1 MLRMQS
7 MAGAAQACRRSPRLR
22 EVRDRRGQMKRR
34 DAMKIITAAELANKN
49 LSHLSFLY
57 RMISEE
63 LAQTEPHSSER
74 ANMIASLANISR
86 AIAARRMSGPK
97 F

>member
-1 MLRMQS
+1 
-7 MAGAAQACRRSPRLR
+7 
-22 EVRDRRGQMKRR
+22 MKL
-34 DAMKIITAAELANKN
+34 ITASELANKN
-49 LSHLSFLY
+49 LSHLSALY

-63 LAQTEPHSSER
+63 LAQTEPCSSER
-74 ANMIASLANISR
+74 ANMIASLTIISR

>member
-1 MLRMQS
+1 
-7 MAGAAQACRRSPRLR
+7 
-22 EVRDRRGQMKRR
+22 
-34 DAMKIITAAELANKN
+34 MKIITAAELANKN

>member
-1 MLRMQS
+1 MQRRRAVALHGCVKS
-7 MAGAAQACRRSPRLR
+7 AIGAGRK
-22 EVRDRRGQMKRR
+22 KRR
-34 DAMKIITAAELANKN
+34 DTMKLITASELANKN
-49 LSHLSFLY
+49 LSELNVLY

-63 LAQTEPHSSER
+63 LAETEPDSVER

-86 AIAARRMSGPK
+86 AIAARRMSGPR

>member
-1 MLRMQS
+1 M
-7 MAGAAQACRRSPRLR
+7 RL
-22 EVRDRRGQMKRR
+22 
-34 DAMKIITAAELANKN
+34 ITASELANKT
-49 LSHLSFLY
+49 LSQLSVLY

-63 LAQTEPHSSER
+63 LAGTEPCSVER
-74 ANMIASLANISR
+74 ENMIASLANIAR

>member
-1 MLRMQS
+1 
-7 MAGAAQACRRSPRLR
+7 
-22 EVRDRRGQMKRR
+22 MKL
-34 DAMKIITAAELANKN
+34 ISAAELANKN

-63 LAQTEPHSSER
+63 LAQTEPCDIER
-74 ANMIASLANISR
+74 ENMIASLENISR
-86 AIAARRMSGPK
+86 AITARRMSGPK